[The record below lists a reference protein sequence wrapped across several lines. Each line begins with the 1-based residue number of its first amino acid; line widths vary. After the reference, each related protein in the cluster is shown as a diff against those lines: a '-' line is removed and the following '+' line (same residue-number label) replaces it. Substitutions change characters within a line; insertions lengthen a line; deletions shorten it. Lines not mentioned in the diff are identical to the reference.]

1 MTTAA
6 VGWLLCGLIVAALGV
21 VAAVRSR
28 RRVRTAATER
38 EAAAEALIR
47 ARTGVLLVDDRE
59 RIVWAIGA
67 SPVTSEATVV
77 GRPSADVFSSWP
89 GVVSRIRH
97 ALNGIPSQDVVSV
110 GGEHVAVTCSPFVGP
125 DGRTLVGLT
134 IADVGLNSVVVRR
147 LEEAGRSKDR
157 LVASVSHELRT
168 PLTGILGFAETSL
181 LAVEVADRDLLREGL
196 ETILLQAREMADI
209 IEDLLVASRMEAG
222 TVTVTAT
229 IVDLA
234 TEAHRVL
241 DHLDGRL
248 GRVVGVEGAAA
259 VAVADPL
266 RVRQIIR
273 NLLTNALRYGG
284 ETVEIVTGADPA
296 GVWVEVRDSGPEI
309 PAETRK
315 RMFAAFEGSAPP
327 GVTGSI
333 GLGLHI
339 SRRLAEQM
347 GGSLVY
353 RHDGERS
360 VFRLR
365 LRGTSPRRAEDRRP
379 LDGVASSP

>member
-6 VGWLLCGLIVAALGV
+6 VSWLLCTLIVAVLGV
-21 VAAVRSR
+21 TALVRSR
-28 RRVRTAATER
+28 RAGRTATAER
-38 EAAAEALIR
+38 GAAAEALIR

-59 RIVWAIGA
+59 RVVWAIGA
-67 SPVTSEATVV
+67 SPVTSGGTVV
-77 GRPSADVFSSWP
+77 GRPSTDVFASWP
-89 GVVSRIRH
+89 GVVPRIRH
-97 ALNGIPSQDVVSV
+97 AFNGVPSQDVVSV
-110 GGEHVAVTCSPFVGP
+110 SGEHIAVTCSPFFGP
-125 DGRTLVGLT
+125 DGRTLVGVT
-134 IADVGLNSVVVRR
+134 IADVGLNSVVVHR

-209 IEDLLVASRMEAG
+209 IEDLLVASRVETG
-222 TVTVTAT
+222 TVTVAAT

-234 TEAHRVL
+234 AEARRVL
-241 DHLDGRL
+241 DHLDGRID
-248 GRVVGVEGAAA
+248 RVVGVEGAAA
-259 VAVADPL
+259 AAIADPL

-284 ETVEIVTGADPA
+284 ETVKIVTGADPA

-309 PAETRK
+309 PAETRT

-353 RHDGERS
+353 RHDGES

-365 LRGTSPRRAEDRRP
+365 LRGTSPRRAADRRH
-379 LDGVASSP
+379 LDGVVSAP

>member
-6 VGWLLCGLIVAALGV
+6 VSALPCTLIVAVLGV
-21 VAAVRSR
+21 TASVRSR
-28 RRVRTAATER
+28 RAGRTAAAER
-38 EAAAEALIR
+38 GAAAEALTR
-47 ARTGVLLVDDRE
+47 TRTGVLLVDDRE
-59 RIVWAIGA
+59 KVVWAIGA
-67 SPVTSEATVV
+67 SPVTSGGTAV
-77 GRPSADVFSSWP
+77 GRPFTDVFASWP
-89 GVVSRIRH
+89 GVVPRIRH
-97 ALNGIPSQDVVSV
+97 AFNGVPSEDVVSV
-110 GGEHVAVTCSPFVGP
+110 AGEHVAVTCSPSVGP
-125 DGRTLVGLT
+125 EGRTLVGVT
-134 IADVGLNSVVVRR
+134 IADVGLNSVVVHR

-168 PLTGILGFAETSL
+168 PLTGNLGFAETSL
-181 LAVEVADRDLLREGL
+181 LAVEVADRDPLREGL

-209 IEDLLVASRMEAG
+209 IEDLLVASRVETG
-222 TVTVTAT
+222 TVTVAAT

-234 TEAHRVL
+234 AEARRVL
-241 DHLDGRL
+241 DHLGGRL

-259 VAVADPL
+259 AIADPL

-284 ETVEIVTGADPA
+284 EMVEVVTGADPA

-309 PAETRK
+309 PAESRT

-347 GGSLVY
+347 GGCLVY

-365 LRGTSPRRAEDRRP
+365 LRGTSPRRAADRRH
-379 LDGVASSP
+379 LDGVVSTP